1 MAVNPLYLLEPMY
14 LMGVIKERQDFG
26 LERPK
31 YIGRQYFKEQNVPEQ
46 TVLWES
52 IRDTNRL
59 GGVYSAKGKPVPGDE
74 LSFSSHF
81 ARLVWIKAAKVLDPQ
96 IVQAVRDPGMI
107 ALYKSGGPIPFA
119 VESVA
124 DRVATKMKANA
135 AYIDDQ
141 IQATKEYFCLQAMQ
155 GELVWPPLDASG
167 NVIASPMPEWNS
179 EEKIYIKWSFTPEF
193 KQSVANLVG
202 VPAVPGA
209 AARQGTNILWNKANA
224 DPRHDLEVIA
234 DLMLE
239 LKNVDAENAEIV
251 MSRKVLSYMA
261 ELANIQRWIT
271 GVNYE
276 SVNAGMAADIVKVK
290 EKIKTMFGYEIRLYD
305 AKWTYT
311 DGVDAQGKEVERSV
325 RFLPAHK
332 MLVVPKGE
340 NFGTLAQAR
349 HENQDGDWVFGDS
362 VWVYTE
368 PRAPRTR
375 EVEMDNVVFPL
386 LQQPEGVGV
395 FTVLGA

>member
-1 MAVNPLYLLEPMY
+1 MAINPMYLLEPMY

-31 YIGRQYFKEQNVPEQ
+31 YIGKSYFPEQDVAEQ
-46 TVLWES
+46 TVVWES
-52 IRDTNRL
+52 IRSTNRL
-59 GGVYSAKGKPVPGDE
+59 AGVYSAKGKPVPGDE
-74 LSFSSHF
+74 LGFSSHF

-96 IVQAVRDPGMI
+96 IVQAVRDPGMA
-107 ALYKSGGPIPFA
+107 ALYASGGPIPFA

-124 DRVATKMKANA
+124 ERVAAKMKVNA

-141 IQATKEYFCLQAMQ
+141 IQATKEYFMLQAMQ
-155 GELVWPPLDASG
+155 GELIWPPLDASG
-167 NVIASPMPEWNS
+167 NVIATPMPEWNA
-179 EEKIYIKWSFTPEF
+179 EERIYIKWGFTPEF
-193 KQSVANLVG
+193 KQSVDNLVG
-202 VPAVPGA
+202 VPAMPGLA
-209 AARQGTNILWNKANA
+209 NRTGTNKFWNKADA
-224 DPRHDLEVIA
+224 DPRHDLEVIN

-239 LKNVDAENAEIV
+239 LKNVDADNAELI

-261 ELANIQRWIT
+261 ELANVQRWIV

-276 SVNAGMAADIVKVK
+276 SVMAGMAADISKLK
-290 EKIKTMFGYEIRLYD
+290 ERIKTQFGYDIRLYD

-311 DGVDAQGKEVERSV
+311 SGVDASGKEVEKSV
-325 RFLPAHK
+325 RFLPANK

-340 NFGTLAQAR
+340 TLGTLAQAR
-349 HENQDGDWVFGDS
+349 HENQDGNWVFGDV

-386 LQQPEGVGV
+386 LQQPEGIGV